1 MKQLTSNEVVVKS
14 GRVDTVATFLI
25 QTTGG
30 NVVAQVY
37 INGAWADMKTFSE
50 NEAVDISIKSD
61 VQWRFTIPLGSSVY
75 YYI

>member
-1 MKQLTSNEVVVKS
+1 MKQLTNNEVLVKS
-14 GRVDTVATFLI
+14 GRVDTVSTFLI

-37 INGAWADMKTFSE
+37 IGGEWVDMKIFLG
-50 NEAVDISIKSD
+50 NEIVDIPIKSD
-61 VQWRFTIPLGSSVY
+61 VQWRFTIPTGSSVY